1 MKTKIAL
8 STILEIVSDGAIA
21 SHHTADGRLIPVLIL
36 KNSNNNDL
44 ENLIKIHGDT
54 PPGDA
59 VSMWAKK
66 RFNSKAIYLVIK
78 FKKPLEVEATVEFD
92 LFKHDILVD
101 GIIHSKA
108 VYLQPGN
115 VGDNVSDDI
124 NAPKILVE
132 IPAKTTIE
140 NWDKTLNKI
149 VSKKLQKKGFTKKEA
164 SHASSEHI
172 ARQRE
177 LWGARF

>member
-8 STILEIVSDGAIA
+8 STVLEIVSDGAIA
-21 SHHTADGRLIPVLIL
+21 SHHTADGRLIPVLIV
-36 KNSNNNDL
+36 KNGNNNDL
-44 ENLIKIHGDT
+44 ENLIKIHEDT

-66 RFNSKAIYLVIK
+66 RFNSKVLYLVIK
-78 FKKPLEVEATVEFD
+78 FKKPLETEMTVEFD
-92 LFKHDILVD
+92 LSKHNILVD

-115 VGDNVSDDI
+115 GGDNVSDDI
-124 NAPKILVE
+124 NAPKVLVE
-132 IPAKTTIE
+132 IPAGTTIK

-149 VSKKLQKKGFTKKEA
+149 IAKKLQQKGFTKKEA
-164 SHASSEHI
+164 STASLEHI